1 MNILDKL
8 WQGLPKGHN
17 VCIEF
22 GNGRINR
29 FMEESIS
36 QNKFDIVI
44 FPKVKNCHTV
54 KLKDLLAE
62 GKTVGSGILEGIDLD
77 KQEFHVNSI
86 GSLSETNGPIPIG
99 FANEERGIMMLFPKA
114 EIAVDGN
121 EAVVKWHNVKR
132 RRMLSGIMLIPI
144 VVQKA

>member
-8 WQGLPKGHN
+8 WQGPPKGHN

-29 FMEESIS
+29 FIEELTY
-36 QNKFDIVI
+36 QNKFNIVV
-44 FPKVKNCHTV
+44 FPKVKNYHTV
-54 KLKDLLAE
+54 KLKDLLTE
-62 GKTVGSGILEGIDLD
+62 GKTIGSCIVEVADRD

-86 GSLSETNGPIPIG
+86 GSLSEINGPIPIG
-99 FANEERGIMMLFPKA
+99 FANEELGIMMLFPKA
-114 EIAVDGN
+114 EIAIDGN
-121 EAVVKWHNVKR
+121 EAVIKWHNVKR
-132 RRMLSGIMLIPI
+132 RRKLSEIMFIPL